1 MRSSG
6 KISYGGV
13 TIVITGTMLLIA
25 LPFMFAFL
33 FSFIDKNL
41 GTILFVTGIT
51 ILAIFVA
58 ALLGGNT
65 RGYRFR

>member
-13 TIVITGTMLLIA
+13 TIAITGIMLLIA
-25 LPFMFAFL
+25 IPLMFAFL
-33 FSFIDKNL
+33 FYFIDKIW
-41 GTILFVTGIT
+41 GAILFVIGIT
-51 ILAIFVA
+51 VLVIFVA